1 LTQSS
6 SSALPTKNAGFCKP
20 MPEAACA
27 IVDVVRRERAR
38 RGVEPTV
45 RCPNNGRRLS
55 FPFTHL
61 H

>member
-38 RGVEPTV
+38 RVVAATA
-45 RCPNNGRRLS
+45 RKNARTNNGRS
-55 FPFTHL
+55 PFSPH
-61 H
+61 